1 MNQNIKNGYQE
12 VSKKEIIAKR
22 LNNLTIKDGKYFIG
36 SLSTHKVKFDED
48 DKFLALNEYFCTRL
62 AQIANLQTMDCILE
76 NFGSKKVLVLK
87 RFDRELIES
96 DESFEIVEKE
106 IIDGYQLVNLGANQ
120 KVEKRDISFEL
131 LYSKGIYFCKTKAVA
146 KLELLKWAILN
157 LIISNYEADV
167 TNISFFSAHNGIEI
181 APFCELKSY
190 DVYDDIPKQFVF
202 TYGDSFISEDL
213 STMSLVNFCK
223 NIDIHPRL
231 FNQEFANML
240 KTIKKEIRNLHLEFY
255 ANTSQKEQD
264 FLKKL
269 MQSIENNILRY
280 ENMMS
285 DFLEIYR
292 EYKNIL

>member
-1 MNQNIKNGYQE
+1 MKQNIKNGYQE
-12 VSKKEIIAKR
+12 VSQKEIIAKR

-36 SLSTHKVKFDED
+36 SPSTHMVKFDED

-62 AQIANLQTMDCILE
+62 AQIANLQTMSCALE
-76 NFGSKKVLVLK
+76 NFGGKKVLVLK
-87 RFDRELIES
+87 RFDREMIEC
-96 DESFEIVEKE
+96 DESFEIVEKD
-106 IIDGYQLVNLGANQ
+106 IIDGYQLVNLAPNQ
-120 KVEKRDISFEL
+120 KVEKQDISFEL

-167 TNISFFSAHNGIEI
+167 TNISFFMNKNGIEI
-181 APFCELKSY
+181 APFCELKNY
-190 DVYDDIPKQFVF
+190 AVYEDIPKQFVF

-223 NIDIHPRL
+223 SIDIHPRL

-240 KTIKKEIRNLHLEFY
+240 KIIKKEIRNQHLELY
-255 ANTSQKEQD
+255 ANGSQKEQD

-269 MQSIENNILRY
+269 VLIIENNILRY